1 MSETLRVLANCLFAA
16 ALFIGAVWVMVLVD
30 AMLFRNGWNALTFF
44 FEHFSRDT
52 YMFAV
57 WVCDLLRLIA
67 FGAVVALLMLL
78 LKPRRI
84 VLYGLATIVPQIW
97 LFSPLKVISGGSLH
111 HSSLTLVSLLSIPLL
126 YWIFCRI
133 SENRHNKS
141 LNADASDA
149 GAA

>member
-1 MSETLRVLANCLFAA
+1 
-16 ALFIGAVWVMVLVD
+16 
-30 AMLFRNGWNALTFF
+30 
-44 FEHFSRDT
+44 
-52 YMFAV
+52 MFAV
-57 WVCDLLRLIA
+57 WVYDLLRLIA